1 MVLDVMKPANVP
13 RFCRARAAASCTQT
27 NELSMSLTEGVRIV
41 FRIDS
46 VMACVLLAVAMV
58 VYSV

>member
-1 MVLDVMKPANVP
+1 MKSSGSPSGTSTHELLTSL
-13 RFCRARAAASCTQT
+13 AASV
-27 NELSMSLTEGVRIV
+27 LFV

-46 VMACVLLAVAMV
+46 VMACVLLAVALV